1 MGESVSAPDASQ
13 TKPAD
18 KKSGMGDRVLAST
31 LALSLGA
38 VVHIVGQIVVVPI
51 GMATWQKE
59 RWGEWLS
66 ISALV
71 MFLALTDLGVQTHV
85 VNKMNAHFARDK
97 KDEMLHELHS
107 ALRIQ
112 GPLAIVIWTLGAL
125 VFYFLPLKSWLGIR
139 TATELDTY
147 LTVIFFSF
155 ELLLNVPFG
164 VVNSTYRAAQQL
176 PRAAVIG
183 TFKRVLEIL
192 ILSTMMLLRWPFWT
206 VALGRVLS
214 VLVLYSWVIRDLHQ
228 RFSWFKLRPLRGD
241 ARDGLAMLPS
251 GALFLLAALSDY
263 LANQGNLMI
272 IQGSLG
278 GVAVA
283 QLATHRTISSMGKI
297 VATQL
302 ASAIWP
308 ELTALEALGDTGRL
322 VRLHRTAAKLV
333 AFLAGIPLLAFFPM
347 SAWVYRMWT
356 MRELSLDAVILG
368 VFILQTILWGV
379 WYAGW
384 TVLMATNR
392 QGRLV
397 WLLAVNAL
405 VSMGLCILLV
415 PRMGIRGA
423 AISML
428 IADCIIAL
436 WAIPRAAC
444 IALGD
449 QPLGFFREV
458 FLAIGVGLLVPAL
471 VSAGAYVVL
480 PAGALRALV
489 TPIVFLMV
497 ALPLVWISLLP
508 EEQALCMRMFDKI
521 RNRLP
526 FLRRFGKE
534 MTS

>member
-1 MGESVSAPDASQ
+1 MAEGSLTQQA
-13 TKPAD
+13 TPA
-18 KKSGMGDRVLAST
+18 KSSGLADRVLAST

-38 VVHIVGQIVVVPI
+38 VIHIVGQIIVVPI

-85 VNKMNAHFARDK
+85 VNKMSAHFARDK
-97 KDEMLHELHS
+97 TDEILHELHS

-112 GPLAIVIWTLGAL
+112 GPLAIVIWTLGATI
-125 VFYFLPLKSWLGIR
+125 FYFLPLKSWLGIR
-139 TATELDTY
+139 TATEIETY

-164 VVNSTYRAAQQL
+164 VVNSTYRAAREL

-183 TFKRVLEIL
+183 TIKRVLEVV
-192 ILSTMMLLRWPFWT
+192 ILSGLMLARAPFWM
-206 VALGRVLS
+206 VALGRVLM
-214 VLVLYSWVIRDLHQ
+214 VLVLYSLVIRDLHR
-228 RFSWFKLRPLRGD
+228 RFSWFTLRPLRGSP
-241 ARDGLAMLPS
+241 RDGLLMLPS

-263 LANQGNLMI
+263 LANQGNLMV
-272 IQGSLG
+272 IQGALG

-308 ELTALEALGDTGRL
+308 ELTALEALGDRGRL

-333 AFLAGIPLLAFFPM
+333 AFMAGIPLIAFFPM
-347 SAWVYRMWT
+347 SAWVYQAWT
-356 MRELSLDAVILG
+356 MRELALDAVILG
-368 VFILQTILWGV
+368 LFILQTVLWGV

-397 WLLAVNAL
+397 WLLALNAI
-405 VSMGLCILLV
+405 VSMGLCVLLV
-415 PRMGIRGA
+415 PSMGIRGA

-428 IADCIIAL
+428 VADCLVAV

-449 QPLGFFREV
+449 KPLGFFGEV
-458 FLAIGVGLLVPAL
+458 ILAIGLGLLIPAL
-471 VSAGAYVVL
+471 VSTGVYLVL
-480 PAGALRALV
+480 PGGAVRALV
-489 TPIVFLMV
+489 TPTVFLIL
-497 ALPLVWISLLP
+497 ALPLVWISLLA
-508 EEQALCMRMFDKI
+508 EEKALCLRMFDKI
-521 RNRLP
+521 RNRIP
-526 FLRRFGKE
+526 FLRKRGKE
-534 MTS
+534 TTS

>member
-1 MGESVSAPDASQ
+1 MKGMAESVVAPNAPPIKASGL
-13 TKPAD
+13 A
-18 KKSGMGDRVLAST
+18 DRVLAST
-31 LALSLGA
+31 IALSLGA
-38 VVHIVGQIVVVPI
+38 VIHILGQIIVVPI

-85 VNKMNAHFARDK
+85 VNKMSAHYARGKTD
-97 KDEMLHELHS
+97 DILHELHS

-112 GPLAIVIWTLGAL
+112 GPLAIVIWTLGAI

-147 LTVIFFSF
+147 LTIVFFSF

-164 VVNSTYRAAQQL
+164 VVNSTYRAAQHL
-176 PRAAVIG
+176 PRAAIIG
-183 TFKRVLEIL
+183 TIKRVLEVVIL
-192 ILSTMMLLRWPFWT
+192 VTLMIARAPFWM
-206 VALGRVLS
+206 VALGRVLM
-214 VLVLYSWVIRDLHQ
+214 VLVLYSLVIRDLHKL
-228 RFSWFKLRPLRGD
+228 FSWFTLRPFRGN
-241 ARDGLAMLPS
+241 ARDGIAMLPS
-251 GALFLLAALSDY
+251 GALFLLAALADY
-263 LANQGNLMI
+263 LASQGNLMV
-272 IQGSLG
+272 IQGALG

-308 ELTALEALGDTGRL
+308 ELTALEALGDTERL

-333 AFLAGIPLLAFFPM
+333 AFLAGIPLIAFFPL
-347 SAWVYRMWT
+347 ATWVYHAWT
-356 MRELSLDAVILG
+356 MRELSLDPVILG
-368 VFILQTILWGV
+368 ALVLQTILWGI

-397 WLLAVNAL
+397 WLLAINAAI
-405 VSMGLCILLV
+405 SIGLCVVLV

-423 AISML
+423 AFAML
-428 IADCIIAL
+428 IADCVVAV

-444 IALGD
+444 VALGD
-449 QPLGFFREV
+449 TAAGFFWEV
-458 FLAIGVGLLVPAL
+458 FLAIGVGLVVPAL
-471 VSAGAYVVL
+471 VSAGVYVVL
-480 PAGALRALV
+480 PAGVARAIV
-489 TPIVFLMV
+489 TPCVFLLL
-497 ALPLVWISLLP
+497 ALPLVWISLLR
-508 EEQALCMRMFDKI
+508 EERALCLRMFDKI
-521 RNRLP
+521 RHRLP
-526 FLRRFGKE
+526 FLRKVGKE
-534 MTS
+534 TTS

>member
-1 MGESVSAPDASQ
+1 MGESASASDVSQA
-13 TKPAD
+13 KP
-18 KKSGMGDRVLAST
+18 SGLSDRVLAST
-31 LALSLGA
+31 LVLTFGA
-38 VVHIVGQIVVVPI
+38 FIHIVGQLLVVPI

-85 VNKMNAHFARDK
+85 VNKMSAQFARGRT
-97 KDEMLHELHS
+97 DEMQHELHS

-112 GPLAIVIWTLGAL
+112 GPLAIVIWTLGAIA
-125 VFYFLPLKSWLGIR
+125 FYFLPLKSWLGIR

-147 LTVIFFSF
+147 LTVVLFSF

-176 PRAAVIG
+176 PRVAVIG
-183 TFKRVLEIL
+183 IVKRVLEIV
-192 ILSTMMLLRWPFWT
+192 ILCSVMLLRWPFWT
-206 VALGRVLS
+206 VALGRVLT
-214 VLVLYSWVIRDLHQ
+214 VLVLYSWVIRDLH
-228 RFSWFKLRPLRGD
+228 RSFSWFSLRPLRGV

-263 LANQGNLMI
+263 LANQGNLMV
-272 IQGSLG
+272 IQGALG

-283 QLATHRTISSMGKI
+283 QLATHRTIASMGKI

-308 ELTALEALGDTGRL
+308 ELTALEALGDKTRL

-347 SAWVYRMWT
+347 SFWVYRMWT
-356 MRELSLDAVILG
+356 MRELTLDALILG
-368 VFILQTILWGV
+368 IFILQTIFWGV

-397 WLLAVNAL
+397 WLLAINAL
-405 VSMGLCILLV
+405 ISMGLCVVLV
-415 PRMGIRGA
+415 PEMGIRGA

-428 IADCIIAL
+428 VADCVIAL

-449 QPLGFFREV
+449 QPWGFFREV
-458 FLAIGVGLLVPAL
+458 FLAIGVGLLAPAL
-471 VSAGAYVVL
+471 MSAGAYVVL
-480 PAGALRALV
+480 PAGAARALV
-489 TPIVFLMV
+489 TPVIFLVM
-497 ALPLVWISLLP
+497 ALPLVWISLLR
-508 EEQALCMRMFDKI
+508 EEQALCLRMFDKI
-521 RNRLP
+521 RNRVP
-526 FLRRFGKE
+526 FLRKLGKE
-534 MTS
+534 TAS

>member
-1 MGESVSAPDASQ
+1 MGASSSTPDASQ
-13 TKPAD
+13 AKT
-18 KKSGMGDRVLAST
+18 SGLTDRVLAST
-31 LALSLGA
+31 IALSLGA
-38 VVHIVGQIVVVPI
+38 VVHMLGQVIVVPI

-85 VNKMNAHFARDK
+85 VNKMSAQFARGK
-97 KDEMLHELHS
+97 TDEMQHELHS

-112 GPLAIVIWTLGAL
+112 GPLAIVIWTLGAV

-139 TATELDTY
+139 TATDLDAY
-147 LTVIFFSF
+147 LTIIFFSF

-164 VVNSTYRAAQQL
+164 VVNSTYRAVQQL

-183 TFKRVLEIL
+183 TLKRVFEIL
-192 ILSTMMLLRWPFWT
+192 ILSSMMLLRAPFWT
-206 VALGRVLS
+206 VALGRVLM
-214 VLVLYSWVIRDLHQ
+214 VLVLYSWVIRDLHR
-228 RFSWFKLRPLRGD
+228 RFTWFSLRPLRGV

-251 GALFLLAALSDY
+251 GALFLLAALADY
-263 LANQGNLMI
+263 LANQGNLMV
-272 IQGSLG
+272 IQGVLG

-308 ELTALEALGDTGRL
+308 ELTALEALGDTERL
-322 VRLHRTAAKLV
+322 VRLHRTAAKIV
-333 AFLAGIPLLAFFPM
+333 AFLAGIPLLAFFPA
-347 SAWVYRMWT
+347 SPWVYRAWT

-368 VFILQTILWGV
+368 LFVLQTILWGV

-397 WLLAVNAL
+397 WFLAVNAL
-405 VSMGLCILLV
+405 VSMGLCVLLV
-415 PRMGIRGA
+415 PKLGIRGA

-428 IADCIIAL
+428 VADCTIAL
-436 WAIPRAAC
+436 WSIPRAAC

-449 QPLGFFREV
+449 KPSGFFREV
-458 FLAIGVGLLVPAL
+458 FLAIAVGLIAPAL
-471 VSAGAYVVL
+471 MSVGAYVVL
-480 PAGALRALV
+480 PAGAIRALV
-489 TPIVFLMV
+489 TPIVFLGL

-508 EEQALCMRMFDKI
+508 EEQALCLRMFDKI

-526 FLRRFGKE
+526 YLRNRGKE
-534 MTS
+534 MM

>member
-1 MGESVSAPDASQ
+1 MTEPSLDSNEPRAK
-13 TKPAD
+13 T
-18 KKSGMGDRVLAST
+18 SGLADRVLAST

-38 VVHIVGQIVVVPI
+38 VIHILGQVVVVPI

-85 VNKMNAHFARDK
+85 VNKMNAHFARGKTD
-97 KDEMLHELHS
+97 DMLHELHS

-112 GPLAIVIWTLGAL
+112 GPLAIVIWTLGAIA
-125 VFYFLPLKSWLGIR
+125 FYFLPLKSWLGIR
-139 TATELDTY
+139 TATELETY

-164 VVNSTYRAAQQL
+164 VVNSTYRAAQEL

-183 TFKRVLEIL
+183 TIKRVLEVVIL
-192 ILSTMMLLRWPFWT
+192 ASLMLLRAPFWT
-206 VALGRVLS
+206 VALGRVLM
-214 VLVLYSWVIRDLHQ
+214 VLVLYSLVIRDLHL
-228 RFSWFKLRPLRGD
+228 RFSWFNLRPLRGNP
-241 ARDGLAMLPS
+241 RDGIAMLPS

-263 LANQGNLMI
+263 LANQGNLMV
-272 IQGSLG
+272 IQGALG
-278 GVAVA
+278 GIAVA
-283 QLATHRTISSMGKI
+283 QLATHRTIASMGKL

-308 ELTALEALGDTGRL
+308 ELTALEALGDKERL
-322 VRLHRTAAKLV
+322 VRLHRSAAKLV
-333 AFLAGIPLLAFFPM
+333 AFMAGIPLLAFFPM
-347 SAWVYRMWT
+347 SAWVYRAWT

-368 VFILQTILWGV
+368 LFILQTILWGV
-379 WYAGW
+379 WYSGW

-397 WLLAVNAL
+397 WFLAVNAL
-405 VSMGLCILLV
+405 VSMTLCVVLV
-415 PRMGIRGA
+415 PYLGIRGA

-428 IADCIIAL
+428 VADCVIAV

-444 IALGD
+444 VALGD
-449 QPLGFFREV
+449 KPGGFFREV
-458 FLAIGVGLLVPAL
+458 FLAIGVGLFAPAL
-471 VSAGAYVVL
+471 MSAGAYVVL
-480 PAGALRALV
+480 PAGALRAIV
-489 TPIVFLMV
+489 TPIIFLV
-497 ALPLVWISLLP
+497 LALPLVWISLLP
-508 EEQALCMRMFDKI
+508 EERALCLRMLDKI

-526 FLRRFGKE
+526 FLRKLGKE
-534 MTS
+534 ATS